1 MEYLS
6 GLESHLMPL
15 YEYECDACGT
25 RFEQIRKFSD
35 PPVEKCPACGGTV
48 QKLMSLPAF
57 QFKGTGWYVT
67 DYARKGQSAE
77 NNGKSGDASE
87 RKEQSAENN
96 SKSSDA
102 SERKGQSAEN
112 NGTSGDASE
121 PGQRAKSSPS
131 ATSTSSST
139 PATASTGSS
148 SSES

>member
-1 MEYLS
+1 
-6 GLESHLMPL
+6 MPL
-15 YEYECDACGT
+15 YEYVCEACGT

-67 DYARKGQSAE
+67 DYARKGQNAENSGTSAENSGKSAE
-77 NNGKSGDASE
+77 NNA
-87 RKEQSAENN
+87 
-96 SKSSDA
+96 KSS
-102 SERKGQSAEN
+102 
-112 NGTSGDASE
+112 DASE
-121 PGQRAKSSPS
+121 PGQRDKSSPS

-139 PATASTGSS
+139 PSTTSTGSS